1 MKQKMQTQHL
11 KPAPLATVIATISAL
26 GISATVLAN
35 TGDPK
40 LETIVVTANA
50 QDTERDNTQ
59 RISIDTIR
67 AHDKETVGSALNLSS
82 GVSLSKIGARNEEMV
97 YVRGFDL
104 RQVPVFLDGIPVYVP
119 YDGYVDLGR
128 FNTFGIAHID
138 VAKGFSSLIYGPN
151 TLGGAI
157 NLVSRKPGDLLEGE
171 IGAGT
176 TWADDGDN
184 NSRRVYA
191 NIGSNQGGWYLQGGI
206 SYLDMDYF
214 ALPDDFP
221 ERRFEDG
228 GKRENSY
235 SDDRK
240 YSLKLA
246 LTPNATD
253 EYSLSYSS
261 QQGEKGNPPYAG
273 AIGTINA
280 RFWQWPTWDKDSLYL
295 LSNTQWDRVSLKVR
309 AYHDTYQNSLFT
321 YDDATYTT
329 QNRPSSFRSWYDDY
343 TNGAS
348 AQLDF
353 RLSERNLLK
362 AAYHW
367 KEDVHREYNAGEPV
381 RRTSDRTQSVA
392 LEDTHNISDT
402 LSLVAGVSHDWRE
415 SLEAED
421 YNANTG
427 EISDFPKGD
436 NSANNITLGVF
447 YRLSDES
454 RIHLTAARKHRFA
467 TIKDRFSYRM
477 GSAIPNPE
485 LRSEA
490 ADHIELGYE
499 YTLSTHLRW
508 DISVFRSDIS
518 DMIQAISIPASAC
531 SSPPC
536 SQMQNIGEVRAT
548 GVDTGV
554 RLSLNHWELGA
565 AYSYLERDNITSPSV
580 HLIDTPRHKI
590 AVDLRWNITDAWN
603 LTATTE
609 AASSRYTTSNGVQQT
624 RGFGVTNLKT
634 GYRILDEK
642 LLIETGVRNAF
653 DRLYEYSEGFPEAG
667 RTWFLQMNYSL

>member
-1 MKQKMQTQHL
+1 MRNHFYIPSHL
-11 KPAPLATVIATISAL
+11 SLFIASTISIGFPSVA
-26 GISATVLAN
+26 LAN
-35 TGDPK
+35 TNAPK

-50 QDTERDNTQ
+50 LDTEDDNTQ

-67 AHDKETVGSALNLSS
+67 AYDKETVGGALNLSS
-82 GVSLSKIGARNEEMV
+82 GVSLSKVGARNEEMV

-157 NLVSRKPGDLLEGE
+157 NLVSRKPGNVLEGE

-176 TWADDGDN
+176 TWADDGNN
-184 NSRRVYA
+184 NSRRVYT
-191 NIGSNQGGWYLQGGI
+191 NLGSNQGSWYVQAGL
-206 SYLDMDYF
+206 SYLDVDSF
-214 ALPDDFP
+214 SLSDDFP
-221 ERRFEDG
+221 ARRFENGDE
-228 GKRENSY
+228 RENSY

-240 YSLKLA
+240 YSLKVA
-246 LTPNATD
+246 LTPNETD

-261 QQGEKGNPPYAG
+261 QKGEKGNPSYAG
-273 AIGTINA
+273 AIASISA
-280 RFWQWPTWDKDSLYL
+280 RYWQWPVWDKDSIYF
-295 LSNTQWDRVSLKVR
+295 LSNTQWDNVTLKVR
-309 AYHDTYQNSLFT
+309 AYHDTYENSLFT

-329 QNRPSSFRSWYDDY
+329 QNRPSSFKSWYDDF

-353 RLSERNLLK
+353 QISSNNLLK

-367 KEDVHREYNAGEPV
+367 KEDIHREHNAGQPI
-381 RRTSDRTQSVA
+381 RRTSDRTQSLV
-392 LEDTHNISDT
+392 LEDTHDITNK
-402 LSLVAGVSHDWRE
+402 LSLVAGVSHDWRD

-427 EISDFPKGD
+427 VISDFPKGD
-436 NSANNITLGVF
+436 NSANNTTLGFF
-447 YRLSDES
+447 YRLTDAS
-454 RIHLTAARKHRFA
+454 RVHLTAARKHRFA

-477 GSAIPNPE
+477 GSAIPNPD
-485 LRSEA
+485 LHSEE
-490 ADHIELGYE
+490 ADHYELGYE
-499 YTLSTHLRW
+499 HKLSNQLRW
-508 DISVFRSDIS
+508 DISVFRSDIT

-531 SSPPC
+531 SAPPC

-548 GVDTGV
+548 GADTG
-554 RLSLNHWELGA
+554 LHFSLGDVQLGTV
-565 AYSYLERDNITSPSV
+565 YSYLDRDNITSPPV
-580 HLIDTPRHKI
+580 RLIDTPRHKF
-590 AVDLRWNITDAWN
+590 AADLRWNITRAWN

-609 AASSRYTTSNGVQQT
+609 ASSSRYTTSNGVQQT
-624 RGFGVTNLKT
+624 KGFGVTNLKT
-634 GYRILDEK
+634 GYRIFDEK
-642 LLIETGVRNAF
+642 LLVEAGARNVF

-667 RTWFLQMNYSL
+667 RTWFLQINYSL

>member
-1 MKQKMQTQHL
+1 MKHKKKLSILITS
-11 KPAPLATVIATISAL
+11 VITAGL
-26 GISATVLAN
+26 PCTVLAD
-35 TGDPK
+35 DPK

-59 RISIDTIR
+59 RINIDTIR
-67 AHDKETVGSALNLSS
+67 VHDKETVGAALNLSS
-82 GVSLSKIGARNEEMV
+82 GVSLSKVGARNEEMI

-157 NLVSRKPGDLLEGE
+157 NLVSRKPGELLEGE

-176 TWADDGDN
+176 TWTDDGDN
-184 NSRRVYA
+184 NSRRVYT
-191 NIGSNQGGWYLQGGI
+191 NIGSNQGSWYVQAGL
-206 SYLDMDYF
+206 SYLDIDSF
-214 ALPDDFP
+214 SLPDDFP
-221 ERRFEDG
+221 VRRFEDG
-228 GKRENSY
+228 DERENSY

-240 YSLKLA
+240 VSLKLA
-246 LTPNATD
+246 LTPNETD

-273 AIGTINA
+273 TIASINA
-280 RFWQWPTWDKDSLYL
+280 RYWQWPVWDKDSLYL
-295 LSNTQWDRVSLKVR
+295 LTNSQWDKVTLKVR

-329 QNRPSSFRSWYDDY
+329 QNRPSSFKSWYDDY

-353 RLSERNLLK
+353 QLHKNNLLK
-362 AAYHW
+362 MAYHW
-367 KEDVHREYNAGEPV
+367 KEDIHREHNAGEPI

-392 LEDTHNISDT
+392 LEDTHNITET

-415 SLEAED
+415 SLEAEN
-421 YNANTG
+421 YNATTG
-427 EISDFPKGD
+427 VISDFPKGD
-436 NSANNITLGVF
+436 SSADNATLGLF
-447 YRLSDES
+447 YRVSDAG
-454 RIHLTAARKHRFA
+454 RAHLTGARKHRFA

-477 GSAIPNPE
+477 GSAIPD
-485 LRSEA
+485 LRSEE

-499 YTLSTHLRW
+499 HKFNNQLRW
-508 DISVFRSDIS
+508 DISVFRSEITE
-518 DMIQAISIPASAC
+518 MIQAISIPASAC

-548 GVDTGV
+548 GADTG
-554 RLSLNHWELGA
+554 LHFSLGNLELGGV
-565 AYSYLERDNITSPSV
+565 YSYLDRDNITSPSV
-580 HLIDTPRHKI
+580 HLIDTPQHKF
-590 AVDLRWNITDAWN
+590 AADVRWNITRAWN

-609 AASSRYTTSNGVQQT
+609 ASSSRYTTSNGVQQT
-624 RGFGVTNLKT
+624 GGFGIANLKT
-634 GYRILDEK
+634 GYRVFDGK

-667 RTWFLQMNYSL
+667 RTWFLQANYSL